1 MAVYKLFPSKDATL
15 YSEYPSMNTG
25 IDEILEMSTITAV
38 NGTTP
43 QTSRAIIQFDS
54 TEMNNI
60 KDNFIGT
67 ASFAVDLKLNMA
79 KVEGLNHDVGLDVF
93 SLALPWNN
101 GTGKY
106 LDDPQTT
113 NGASWK
119 FTTTSGSTEWVG
131 NIPTG
136 ATSSYTGSNAGG
148 GCWWTGST
156 DGYALSASATL
167 GYRDADLDLNF
178 NVTDIFTAWF
188 TSSINNYGFI
198 VKQSSSLEFLT
209 DSAYR
214 TELKYFS
221 VDTNTIYPPELI
233 IKWDDSDYDP
243 GTAVS
248 TSEVTISLR
257 NNVGT
262 YYSGSVQRFRVDA
275 RPQYPTRVFTTS
287 SLNTTNYSLPEASY
301 YSIRDLDTNEVVIPF
316 DNTYTKLSADS
327 NGSYFDLYMAGL
339 EPERYYK
346 VQIKTTLDNSTL
358 ILDDN
363 YYFKVV
369 NG

>member
-25 IDEILEMSTITAV
+25 IDEILEMTTLTAKD
-38 NGTTP
+38 GTTSEV
-43 QTSRAIIQFDS
+43 TRTVVEFDS

-60 KDNFIGT
+60 KDNFVGT
-67 ASFAVDLKLNMA
+67 SSFAVDLKLNMA
-79 KVEGLNHDVGLDVF
+79 KVEGLNHDVTLDAF

-113 NGASWK
+113 NGTSWK
-119 FTTTSGSTEWVG
+119 YSTQSGSFEWIG
-131 NIPTG
+131 NIPAG
-136 ATSSYTGSNAGG
+136 ATGSYIGSNPGG
-148 GCWWTGST
+148 GCWWTGSA

-198 VKQSSSLEFLT
+198 VKQSSSLEFST
-209 DSAYR
+209 DTAYR

-233 IKWDDSDYDP
+233 IKWDDSNYNP
-243 GTAVS
+243 GTTVS
-248 TSEVTISLR
+248 TSELAVSLR
-257 NNVGT
+257 NNIGE

-275 RPQYPTRVFTTS
+275 RPQYPTRTFTTS
-287 SLNTTNYSLPEASY
+287 SLYTTNYSLPESSY
-301 YSIRDLDTNEVVIPF
+301 YSVRDLDTNEVVIPF

-346 VQIKTTLDNSTL
+346 VQIKTTVDNSTL

-363 YYFKVV
+363 YYFKVI

>member
-25 IDEILEMSTITAV
+25 IDEILEMTTLTAKD
-38 NGTTP
+38 GTTP
-43 QTSRAIIQFDS
+43 EVSRTLVEFDS
-54 TEMNNI
+54 TEMNDI
-60 KDNFIGT
+60 KNNLIGT

-79 KVEGLNHDVGLDVF
+79 KIEGLNHDVDLDVF

-106 LDDPQTT
+106 LDNPQTT
-113 NGASWK
+113 NGTSWK
-119 FTTTSGSTEWVG
+119 FTNTSGSTEWIG
-131 NIPTG
+131 NIP
-136 ATSSYTGSNAGG
+136 ANATGSYPLSNPGG

-188 TSSINNYGFI
+188 TESISNYGFI
-198 VKQSSSLEFLT
+198 IKQSSSLEFST
-209 DSAYR
+209 DTAYR

-233 IKWDDSDYDP
+233 IKWDDSNYDP
-243 GTAVS
+243 GTTVS
-248 TSEVTISLR
+248 TSELAVSLR
-257 NNVGT
+257 NNIGE

-275 RPQYPTRVFTTS
+275 RPQYPTRTFTTS
-287 SLNTTNYSLPEASY
+287 SLFTTNYSLPESSY
-301 YSIRDLDTNEVVIPF
+301 YSVRDLDTNEVVIPF

-346 VQIKTTLDNSTL
+346 IQIKTTVDNSTL

-363 YYFKVV
+363 YYFKVI